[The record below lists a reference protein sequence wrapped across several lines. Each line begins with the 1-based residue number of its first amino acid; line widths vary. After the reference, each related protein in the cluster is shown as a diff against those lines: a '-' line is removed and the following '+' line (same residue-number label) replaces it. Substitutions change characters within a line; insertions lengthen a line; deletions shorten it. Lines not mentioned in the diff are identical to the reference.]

1 RHFRLPRNG
10 KMVEVPTVYITAAV
24 ILLLFAGV
32 LLRRKGRTRVDKCVI
47 WVFAGYA
54 LHYPRVLPRWTAG
67 HPIRCRGRCSAGW
80 GQVPLLKTPV
90 HLWLFRRW
98 SAFLIASQC
107 AFALALSV

>member
-1 RHFRLPRNG
+1 
-10 KMVEVPTVYITAAV
+10 MVEVPTVYITAAV

-54 LHYPRVLPRWTAG
+54 LHYARVLPRWTAG

-80 GQVPLLKTPV
+80 GQVPLRGFPDRMYTDDGHAVPNDE
-90 HLWLFRRW
+90 
-98 SAFLIASQC
+98 SAVIRQR
-107 AFALALSV
+107 LSRGLRQVGYFT